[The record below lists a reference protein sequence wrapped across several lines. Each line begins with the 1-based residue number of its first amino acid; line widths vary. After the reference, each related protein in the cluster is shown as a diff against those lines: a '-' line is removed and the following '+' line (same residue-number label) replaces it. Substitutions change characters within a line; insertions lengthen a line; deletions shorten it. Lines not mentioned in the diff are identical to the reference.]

1 MHMEGL
7 EGESHPRAA
16 SESPPQQQGED
27 GPSASVETEIELG
40 EDEPLEDAWPFDAGQ
55 VSVHSDRLTMALL
68 AERLKHGEIELSPDY
83 QRGEVWTPKKK
94 SLLIESLLIRVPL
107 PTFYFDI
114 ESESS
119 WEVVDGLQRL
129 SAIRDFVV
137 LGQLQQLANPER
149 AEYLKLMGLSES
161 VMPMK
166 LTGLEYLGREL
177 DGLTF
182 LEMSRVYQ
190 RRLLEATVSVN
201 YIDKPTPKSL
211 KINVFKRINTGG
223 ESLSAQEV
231 RHAVWGGPRVN
242 AMLRDLAGSRAFA
255 SATGGR
261 LNDRRM
267 GRRETVLRALAFMI
281 TSYSDYPGKPLPQSG
296 LERIST
302 FDEFLGHAMFVI
314 ENSDQGFREHL
325 FQRCV
330 QGMERSYTLFGATAY
345 RKGAGYPVNK
355 ALFEIFTVE
364 LSEERAYVWM
374 RSPECRE
381 RCLAQLQSLLQRPVF
396 LNLISQ
402 GTGKGSNVRERFGA
416 VRAVLEEM
424 EQC

>member
-1 MHMEGL
+1 MEGTEQEAL
-7 EGESHPRAA
+7 
-16 SESPPQQQGED
+16 PQSDLQPTTD
-27 GPSASVETEIELG
+27 GPQSQESDATAETEIELG

-55 VSVHSDRLTMALL
+55 VSVYSDRLTMALL

-114 ESESS
+114 ESEAK

-137 LGQLQQLANPER
+137 LGQLQQLDEGQR
-149 AEYLKLMGLSES
+149 AEYLELMGLSES
-161 VMPMK
+161 ATPMR
-166 LTGLEYLGREL
+166 LIGLEYLGREL
-177 DGLTF
+177 DGRTF
-182 LEMSRVYQ
+182 SEMSRVYQ

-223 ESLSAQEV
+223 EGLSAQEV
-231 RHAVWGGPRVN
+231 RHAVWGGPQVN
-242 AMLRDLAGSRAFA
+242 GMLRNLADSRPFAF
-255 SATGGR
+255 ATGGR
-261 LNDRRM
+261 ISDKRM
-267 GRRETVLRALAFMI
+267 GRRETVLRALAFMV
-281 TSYSDYPGKPLPQSG
+281 TPYTEYPGLPVSGSG
-296 LERIST
+296 LEHIST
-302 FDEFLGHAMFVI
+302 FDEFLGHAMFFI
-314 ENSDQGFREHL
+314 ENSDQAFRDHL
-325 FQRCV
+325 ARRCV
-330 QGMERSYTLFGATAY
+330 QGMERSRELFGINAY

-355 ALFEIFTVE
+355 ALFEMLTVE
-364 LSEERAYVWM
+364 LSEDRGFEWM
-374 RSPECRE
+374 QSSESRE
-381 RCLAQLQSLLQRPVF
+381 LCLEKFKSLLQHPTF

-402 GTGKGSNVRERFGA
+402 GTGKAANVRERFGL